1 MHIGITHY
9 HDTGDT
15 DVDCISGASG
25 LILLMSGI
33 VDAMLVCQG
42 SGVMHTYRYYIKHRK
57 VPMYKSYT
65 DYTTAVFNSVRIR
78 TSTCVTTQTCAFR
91 FD

>member
-9 HDTGDT
+9 DDTGDT

-33 VDAMLVCQG
+33 VDAMLLCQG
-42 SGVMHTYRYYIKHRK
+42 SDIMHTCIRIGIKF
-57 VPMYKSYT
+57 MYKLCT
-65 DYTTAVFNSVRIR
+65 DYTI
-78 TSTCVTTQTCAFR
+78 Q
-91 FD
+91 